1 MQRESR
7 SARFRPRYWN
17 QFIFTLALI
26 GLICGILLAGCGGSG
41 GSGDSGTSGA
51 NASGQVVVGLTDGL
65 GDFVTYS
72 VDVVA
77 LSLTKQGGAT
87 VEVLPLKTRIDF
99 AQYVELTEF
108 VTAAT
113 IPAGRYTH
121 ASLVLDYQDAD
132 IRVEDAN
139 GNAARV
145 GTILDQNGAP
155 VSTLQVSVH
164 LEDRNALFIAPGI
177 PAYLTLDFDL
187 KASNQVAFD
196 SSNLPTLTVQPLLVA
211 DVNPQ
216 DPKIHRLRGP
226 LKTVDVASET
236 FEVILRPF
244 IHVLSGG
251 DDRFGTLHVRTD
263 NATIFEI
270 NGSLYEG
277 RAGLQAL
284 DQQQTLTAVV
294 VVGDLKP
301 GLRRFEAR
309 QVYAGASVPDGALD
323 VVTGT
328 VIRRA
333 ANQLT
338 VKGATLHRAEG
349 TVEFNDTIQILLD
362 AGTKVNRQYSAV
374 PYDIGD
380 VSVGQLITAFGLLNN
395 EQTELNAA
403 EGHVR
408 MQLTTLKGL
417 VAGVGSTLNVNLSA
431 INSRGIGL
439 FDFSGTGIDPAG
451 DANPAEYQVDTG
463 ALNLSGWT
471 AGKPVKCRGFVTEYA
486 HPGNV
491 ADFEAVTLVDVSK
504 VKGVM
509 VINWV
514 PPTADAVAGITA
526 DGLTISLAGVGDFRR
541 LNRAGVLT
549 DLSQLSGQP
558 AVKPQSDGS
567 GLFVIHQGD
576 SSQLF
581 FAFDG
586 FAEELIQR
594 LNENARVKSIM
605 ARGLF
610 DDAAISL
617 TADWVVLDLQGE

>member
-1 MQRESR
+1 M
-7 SARFRPRYWN
+7 
-17 QFIFTLALI
+17 
-26 GLICGILLAGCGGSG
+26 GLLSGILLTGCGGGG
-41 GSGDSGTSGA
+41 GSGDSGTGGA
-51 NASGQVVVGLTDGL
+51 NASGQVVVGLTDAQ
-65 GDFVTYS
+65 GDFITYS

-77 LSLTKQGGAT
+77 LSLRKQDGAT
-87 VEVLPLKTRIDF
+87 VEVLPIKTRIDF

-113 IPAGRYTH
+113 IPAGRYTQ
-121 ASLVLDYQDAD
+121 ASIVLDYQNAD

-139 GNAARV
+139 GNAVQV
-145 GTILDQNGAP
+145 GTIQDQNGAP

-196 SSNLPTLTVQPLLVA
+196 ASNLPTLTVLPLLVA

-226 LKTVDVASET
+226 LKSVDVASGT
-236 FEVILRPF
+236 FEVIIRPF

-251 DDRFGTLHVRTD
+251 DERFGTLHVVTD
-263 NATIFEI
+263 GATIYDI

-277 RAGLQAL
+277 PAGLQVL

-309 QVYAGASVPDGALD
+309 QVYAGASVPGGTLD

-328 VIRRA
+328 VMRRTG
-333 ANQLT
+333 NLLT
-338 VKGATLHRAEG
+338 VKGATLHRSEG
-349 TVEFNDTIQILLD
+349 SVVFNNTIQILLD
-362 AGTKVNRQYSAV
+362 AGTRVSRQHSAAS
-374 PYDIGD
+374 YDIGD
-380 VSVGQLITAFGLLNN
+380 ISVGQFITAFGLLNS
-395 EQTELNAA
+395 EQTELNAT
-403 EGHVR
+403 EGFVH
-408 MQLTTLKGL
+408 MHLTTLKGV
-417 VAGVGSTLNVNLSA
+417 VAGVDSTLNVNLTA
-431 INSRGIGL
+431 INGRDIGL
-439 FDFSGTGIDPAG
+439 FDFSGTGVDPVN
-451 DANPAEYQVDTG
+451 DANPAQYQVDTG
-463 ALNLSGWT
+463 ALDISGLT
-471 AGKPVKCRGFVTEYA
+471 NGTPAKCRGYVTEYA
-486 HPGNV
+486 HPANV

-514 PPTADAVAGITA
+514 PPAADALGGITA
-526 DGLTISLAGVGDFRR
+526 EGLTINLAGAGDFHR

-549 DLSQLSGQP
+549 DLTQLSGQP
-558 AVKPQSDGS
+558 KVKPQSSGS
-567 GLFVIHQGD
+567 GLFVIHQGN

-581 FAFDG
+581 FAFEG
-586 FAEELIQR
+586 FADELTQR
-594 LNENARVKSIM
+594 LNENARVQSTV

-610 DDAAISL
+610 EDATITL
-617 TADWVVLDLQGE
+617 TADWVVVNLNDE